1 MNKHRVAYWKILVL
15 VVLALLLT
23 ACGGP
28 RTLRLPAEAVGY
40 ALTFAPAGD
49 ALLVLYYTDSSEAVE
64 CRELPG
70 GHTRWR
76 VKDLQGA
83 SAAFAPNGQKVAL
96 SSEGRLLFASK
107 RQKR

>member
-1 MNKHRVAYWKILVL
+1 M
-15 VVLALLLT
+15 LLL
-23 ACGGP
+23 
-28 RTLRLPAEAVGY
+28 Y
-40 ALTFAPAGD
+40 H
-49 ALLVLYYTDSSEAVE
+49 TDSSEAVE